1 VPHRMCAFRLAS
13 VRSASRMGPARRC
26 RCRTFAISAGG
37 RPLPETY
44 GAGPRRRMCAVP
56 TGERPLPEASWG
68 LTHRLPA
75 LDVCHTGG
83 GRRPKAYGTRLRR
96 AADRPEPYVT
106 WRVVH
111 APACRTPPGLP
122 RATERVVHRRGRTT
136 PHIPSHS
143 IGRVASDR
151 ACGRSAS
158 RACLRPFGRVRRFL
172 TPSAAPWLRRTVD
185 PRRFAAVRAPRPVHT
200 SDEAS
205 VPSA

>member
-1 VPHRMCAFRLAS
+1 MCAFRLAS
-13 VRSASRMGPARRC
+13 VRSARRMGPARRC
-26 RCRTFAISAGG
+26 
-37 RPLPETY
+37 
-44 GAGPRRRMCAVP
+44 GAGRLPFRLAGVRCPRRMGPGAGRVP
-56 TGERPLPEASWG
+56 FDRRASTARGLWR

-75 LDVCHTGG
+75 LGVCHTGG

-122 RATERVVHRRGRTT
+122 HATERVVHRRRRTT